1 MLRRMATTSSVDAQ
15 ARLEALRR
23 QLRESGAV
31 RISEAAGE
39 FSVSQMTIRRDLA
52 ELEAMGFARRVR
64 GGAVAM
70 GPIGFDERKLLNAQ
84 AKATIAAKLMR
95 LIPDTGAIGLDAS
108 TTVLRLA
115 TLLGGSR
122 DLTVLTNSV
131 ETYEALHGRA
141 GVAPLITGGSTDP
154 RTGSLVGP
162 LAVRAAQGLLL
173 GRYFL
178 SAAAIDATLGTSEAC
193 LEDAE
198 VKQAFAA
205 SASEVV
211 VAVDSSKLGRRAVA
225 PGLGLSRI
233 DVLATELDPSH
244 VRLDPYRETTEVI

>member
-1 MLRRMATTSSVDAQ
+1 MATTSSVDAQ
-15 ARLEALRR
+15 ARLEDLRG
-23 QLRESGAV
+23 QLREVGAI
-31 RISEAAGE
+31 RISEAAE
-39 FSVSQMTIRRDLA
+39 RFEVSQMTIRRDLA

-64 GGAVAM
+64 GGAVAIR
-70 GPIGFDERKLLNAQ
+70 PIGFDERKLINAQ
-84 AKATIAAKLMR
+84 AKAAIALKLKR
-95 LIPDTGAIGLDAS
+95 LIPESGAVGLDAS

-115 TLLGGSR
+115 SLVQGHQ

-131 ETYEALHGRA
+131 ETFEVLRGRV
-141 GVAPLITGGSTDP
+141 GLAPLITGGYTDP

-205 SASEVV
+205 SAGEVV
-211 VAVDSSKLGRRAVA
+211 VAIDSSKLDRRAVA
-225 PGLGLSRI
+225 PGLALRQI
-233 DVLATELDPSH
+233 DILATELDPSDS
-244 VRLDPYRETTEVI
+244 RLDPYREITEVI